1 LPEWAVN
8 LVELVVTALIGGG
21 GGFLLSRYKART
33 DRIGTVSEARV
44 AATEST
50 TEAWQTLTQSLQER
64 LAIVTAR
71 LCEVEKQLMIERNR
85 ASLLEAKIQRLES
98 DRTRL
103 SLERQSLLA
112 RLGEIEDKAD
122 AT

>member
-1 LPEWAVN
+1 MPEWAVN

-71 LCEVEKQLMIERNR
+71 LCEVEKQLMIEQNR
-85 ASLLEAKIQRLES
+85 RIQLEAKIRGLERER
-98 DRTRL
+98 DQWI
-103 SLERQSLLA
+103 LERQ
-112 RLGEIEDKAD
+112 RLILQIAEMGGD
-122 AT
+122 A